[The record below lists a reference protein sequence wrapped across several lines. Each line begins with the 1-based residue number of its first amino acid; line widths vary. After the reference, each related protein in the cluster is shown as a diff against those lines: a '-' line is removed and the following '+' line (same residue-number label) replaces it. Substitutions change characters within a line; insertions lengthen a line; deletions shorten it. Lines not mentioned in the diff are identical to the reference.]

1 MCRDCEY
8 PCKDLNLDN
17 RFRKPAFYPIELQGQ
32 RRHYST
38 IDKDHKNL
46 DAHQCT
52 FAVCNLKGESMKT
65 YHAIEWLEEGK
76 LRLIDQRR
84 LPQELSYCDYTDY
97 HEVAIAIREM
107 VVRGAPAIGITAGY
121 GMALAALYS
130 PAGDTETLRVILQAA
145 DAVLRAS
152 RPTAVNLF
160 WALDRVL
167 QRAMDPTLNSVMAIR
182 DAVIKEANAIYAFE
196 KASNF
201 NIGQNALPLVP
212 DHARIIHHCNTG
224 PLATGEY
231 GTALRVITAA
241 HEAGKGVFAYVDE
254 TRPRLQGA
262 RLTAWELE
270 QWEVPYTII
279 VDGAAA
285 HIMRTVGIDLCVV
298 GCDRIAANGDTA
310 NKIGTY
316 SLALA
321 AKAHN
326 VPFYVVGP
334 TSTIDMILA
343 TGDEITIE
351 QRPADEVTR
360 FETCQIAPEGASATN
375 PAFDVTPAAYIT
387 AIITERGVVYPPFT
401 ENLVRLMKT
410 CV

>member
-1 MCRDCEY
+1 M
-8 PCKDLNLDN
+8 
-17 RFRKPAFYPIELQGQ
+17 
-32 RRHYST
+32 S
-38 IDKDHKNL
+38 
-46 DAHQCT
+46 
-52 FAVCNLKGESMKT
+52 T
-65 YHAIEWLEEGK
+65 YHAIEWLAEGK

-84 LPQELSYCDYTDY
+84 LPQKLVYCDYTDY
-97 HEVAIAIREM
+97 HEVAVAIRKM

-121 GMALAALYS
+121 GMALAVLHSSATSMAALH
-130 PAGDTETLRVILQAA
+130 ADLHAA
-145 DAVLRAS
+145 EAVLRAA

-160 WALDRVL
+160 WALERML
-167 QRAMDPTLNSVMAIR
+167 QRATDPTLDSITAIR
-182 DAVIKEANAIYAFE
+182 EAVLAEAHAIYAFE
-196 KASNF
+196 EASNLS
-201 NIGQNALPLVP
+201 IGRNALPLVP
-212 DHARIIHHCNTG
+212 EHARIIHHCNTG

-270 QWEVPYTII
+270 QWGVPYTII

-334 TSTIDMILA
+334 TSTIDMALA
-343 TGDEITIE
+343 SGDEIAIE
-351 QRPADEVTR
+351 QRSADEVTR

-387 AIITERGVVYPPFT
+387 AIITERSVVYPPFT
-401 ENLVRLMKT
+401 ENLAQLMNKCT
-410 CV
+410 

>member
-1 MCRDCEY
+1 M
-8 PCKDLNLDN
+8 P
-17 RFRKPAFYPIELQGQ
+17 
-32 RRHYST
+32 
-38 IDKDHKNL
+38 
-46 DAHQCT
+46 
-52 FAVCNLKGESMKT
+52 T
-65 YHAIEWLEEGK
+65 YHAIQWLEEGK

-84 LPQELSYCDYTDY
+84 LPQELVYCDYTDY
-97 HEVAIAIREM
+97 REVAVAIRDM

-121 GMALAALYS
+121 GMALAARYS
-130 PAGDTETLRVILQAA
+130 PATDLDALRADVRAA
-145 DAVLRAS
+145 DHVLRAA

-167 QRAMDPTLNSVMAIR
+167 RRAFDPTLDTVA
-182 DAVIKEANAIYAFE
+182 AVRQAVLDEAHAIYAFE
-196 KASNF
+196 ADSNF
-201 NIGQNALPLVP
+201 RIGQNALPLVP
-212 DHARIIHHCNTG
+212 QKARILHHCNTG

-241 HEAGKGVFAYVDE
+241 HEAGKQVFVYVDE

-262 RLTAWELE
+262 RLTAWELQ
-270 QWEVPYTII
+270 QWGVPYTII

-321 AKAHN
+321 AHAHH

-334 TSTIDMILA
+334 TSTIDMALA
-343 TGDEITIE
+343 GGDQIAIEERSAAEITH
-351 QRPADEVTR
+351 
-360 FETCQIAPEGASATN
+360 FETCQIAPQGAPATN

-387 AIITERGVVYPPFT
+387 AIITEKGVIYPPFT
-401 ENLVRLMKT
+401 ENLARLLRS
-410 CV
+410 